1 MKVISSPNNK
11 YIKLATSLKHR
22 KYRNEQGMFL
32 VEGKRA
38 VQEAQ
43 AKPGLVEVIFADI
56 NLTNQEL
63 TNVDT
68 EISECYLLEPGLMRQ
83 VCSTEN
89 PQGIAAILRK
99 PIWLWED
106 LVDKKGLLILLDRIA
121 DPGNLGS
128 ILRTCW
134 AFGVAGVLMTR
145 GSVDLFSPKVVRSTM
160 GAILNVPVFTDI
172 NSRQMDSLYEQGYKL
187 LCTDVNQGEKYYS
200 VSYGGAT
207 IITIGSESQGV
218 SEELKTGC
226 DRFINI
232 PMKPGVDSLNVA
244 SACAIIVAEAW
255 RQYQEITE
263 LA

>member
-11 YIKLATSLKHR
+11 YIKLASSLKHR

-38 VQEAQ
+38 VKEAQ
-43 AKPGLVEVIFADI
+43 ARPELVEVIFADI
-56 NLTNQEL
+56 NLTNQD

-68 EISECYLLEPGLMRQ
+68 EIADCYLLDSGLMRQ

-89 PQGIAAILRK
+89 PQGIAAIVRK
-99 PIWLWED
+99 PTWLWED

-134 AFGVAGVLMTR
+134 AFGVKGVLMTR

-160 GAILNVPVFTDI
+160 GAILNVPVFADI
-172 NSRQMDSLYEQGYKL
+172 DSLQIDSLYEQGYKL
-187 LCTDVNQGEKYYS
+187 LCTDINQGEKYYS
-200 VSYGGAT
+200 VPYGGAT
-207 IITIGSESQGV
+207 VITIGSEGQGV
-218 SEELKTGC
+218 SEDLKKGC

-255 RQYQEITE
+255 RQYQEITD